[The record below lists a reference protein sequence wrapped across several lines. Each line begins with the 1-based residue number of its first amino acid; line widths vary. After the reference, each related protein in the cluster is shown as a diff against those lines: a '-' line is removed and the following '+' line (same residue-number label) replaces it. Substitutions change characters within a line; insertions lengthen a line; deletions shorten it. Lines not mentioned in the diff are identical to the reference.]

1 MGCVFALVT
10 ESKVENT
17 AVEFFFVFVFFFTK
31 EIKLNSEYVFI
42 FKFDFIGY

>member
-17 AVEFFFVFVFFFTK
+17 AVEAFFFFFFTK

>member
-1 MGCVFALVT
+1 MGCVFSLVT
-10 ESKVENT
+10 ESNVENT
-17 AVEFFFVFVFFFTK
+17 AVRYFFTK

>member
-17 AVEFFFVFVFFFTK
+17 AVEFFFLFFFFTK